1 MMNMEL
7 QEQYCMPK
15 VLISLSLILLLSGCN
30 YLAGEN
36 GPFRDR
42 ADDYMEAPVLPLMTI
57 PDNLDSY
64 TLDELYVIPEQISAS
79 AQPFDDIPLPKP
91 IETNRREGVIIQNLT
106 DTSWIVLDATP
117 GQVWPLVRDYWTQLQ
132 VILEYENPGAGIM
145 ETTWLEVDS
154 NLDYRHK
161 YRVTI
166 EPGLHSGYSEI
177 YVVHL
182 QSPRSEPAPT
192 ITTWPEKSSSEDRET
207 QILESLS
214 QYLADR
220 NDVYQASSASL
231 LAGSIEAERKA
242 NIVDDGQGN
251 QVLQLRLNYNRAWVL
266 VRSALNEAGVTI
278 LENDRDMAF
287 LNVRFSGIREEDDE
301 PGFIGRIF
309 ARNDPES
316 VAQERDYSVRLIDE
330 DGVVTVIAEPLES
343 AENLSELTAE
353 LLQVINDNL
362 S

>member
-1 MMNMEL
+1 
-7 QEQYCMPK
+7 
-15 VLISLSLILLLSGCN
+15 
-30 YLAGEN
+30 
-36 GPFRDR
+36 
-42 ADDYMEAPVLPLMTI
+42 MEAPVLPLMTI

-64 TLDELYVIPEQISAS
+64 TLDELYVIPAQFSAS
-79 AQPFDDIPLPKP
+79 AQPFEEIPLPKP
-91 IETNRREGVIIQNLT
+91 IETNRREGVIIQNLSEA
-106 DTSWIVLDATP
+106 SWIVLDATP

-145 ETTWLEVDS
+145 ETSWLEVDS
-154 NLDYRHK
+154 NLETRHK

-177 YVVHL
+177 YIIHL
-182 QSPRSEPAPT
+182 QSPRSEPAPI
-192 ITTWPEKSSSEDRET
+192 ITTWPEESSSADREQ

-242 NIVDDGQGN
+242 NIIDDEQGN
-251 QVLQLRLNYNRAWVL
+251 QVLELRLSYNRAWAL
-266 VRSALNEAGVTI
+266 VRTALNEAGVTI

-287 LNVRFSGIREEDDE
+287 LNVRFSGARADDDE
-301 PGFIGRIF
+301 PGFIGRLLT
-309 ARNDPES
+309 RNSSEDEVPE
-316 VAQERDYSVRLIDE
+316 QDFSVRLVDE
-330 DGVVTVIAEPLES
+330 NGVVRVIAEPLDS
-343 AENLSELTAE
+343 GAELTDLTAE
-353 LLQVINDNL
+353 LLLVINNNL